1 MRHDKQLIVTDLRG
15 GVNETDPPMAQGAS
29 DKFMQS
35 ARNIEFFAGGLCRKR
50 NGCAEPAGLT
60 YSATAGKIASLFR
73 HTVGTDEQSTEL
85 WYFTDGGGIGRM
97 PIASLTAAN
106 VTGGDTPVTSAVQY
120 ATAASLGG
128 KLYLAFKNG
137 VDRLHV
143 WDGTSLRRAGLA
155 ATSAAPTTANTAGAV
170 TDTRRYRVT
179 YVKKTS
185 TVYDLRSEPSNE
197 TGAIALAGQ
206 RCTITKNSNPGE
218 SETHWELWASSTATN
233 YGTWYKIGEA
243 AIATTTI
250 EDNFTDLSSYSGEVA
265 EYRGE
270 RALFMSG
277 KYLIADENRLLMAG
291 SYDTPSAYA
300 SRVFF
305 SAVLGTTDIGD
316 DERTPNSVG
325 AEQKFYVD
333 VGRGIDGGITGMA
346 GPLYDSIYVFKTSSI
361 WKLVKTGV
369 VANPYRVVNVHK
381 NVGAINHK
389 SIILGEDETGQPCL
403 YFLSRRGP
411 YRIGPRGL
419 EYLGADIETTF
430 ATVNLDADL
439 MVAHGVYYHRK
450 HQVWWWL
457 ATGSSDSPDTLIVY
471 DTQQGKASDIG
482 VRGGWVVHSG
492 KLANTAYC
500 STMYSLTLGGST
512 ASYDLRPYFGRH
524 DANNKLILAD
534 KDATFSDHDAA
545 GYVSYFRT
553 RAYALGI
560 LDKQVRVTG
569 MAVVAKPNSASS
581 PCLWVRAERNWNM
594 NWAEYHVSIPAS
606 DLARVLV
613 SQPEPMTVRQG
624 PPGSDLVSL
633 YVYDNADQAVGWQ
646 LDALV
651 ADYAPDG
658 ER

>member
-1 MRHDKQLIVTDLRG
+1 MQPRKQLVISDLRG
-15 GVNETDPPMAQGAS
+15 GINETDPPMAAGPQ
-29 DKFMQS
+29 DRYMQT
-35 ARNIEFFAGGLCRKR
+35 ARNIEFFSGGLCRKR

-60 YSATAGKIASLFR
+60 YSATAGKLASLFR

-85 WYFTDGGGIGRM
+85 WAFTDGGGIGRM
-97 PIASLTAAN
+97 PISSLTFAN

-120 ATAASLGG
+120 ATAASLAG
-128 KLYLAFKNG
+128 KLFLAFKNG

-143 WDGTSLRRAGLA
+143 WDGTSLRRVGLA
-155 ATSAAPTTANTAGAV
+155 ATAAAPTTSETGGAV

-197 TGAIALAGQ
+197 TSPIALAGEK
-206 RCTITKNSNPGE
+206 CTVTKNTSPGE

-250 EDNFTDLSSYSGEVA
+250 EDNFTDLSSYSGEIA

-270 RALFMSG
+270 RTLFPSA
-277 KYLIADENRLLMAG
+277 KYLITDENRLLAAG

-300 SRVFF
+300 SRVWF
-305 SAVLGTTDIGD
+305 SAVLGATDIGD
-316 DERTPNSVG
+316 DERTPNSVS

-346 GPLYDSIYVFKTSSI
+346 GPLYDAIYVFKTSSI

-369 VANPYRVVNVHK
+369 LANPYRVVCVHK
-381 NVGAINHK
+381 SVGAINHK
-389 SIILGEDETGQPCL
+389 SIILGEDEAGQPAL

-411 YRIGPRGL
+411 YRLGSRGL

-430 ATVNLDADL
+430 ATINLDADL

-450 HQVWWWL
+450 HQVWWWI
-457 ATGSSDSPDTLIVY
+457 ATGANDSPDTLLVF
-471 DTQQGKASDIG
+471 DVQQGKTSELG
-482 VRGGWVVHSG
+482 VRQGWVIHTG
-492 KLANTAYC
+492 RLASTAYC
-500 STMYSLTLGGST
+500 STLYSLTLGGST
-512 ASYDLRPYFGRH
+512 ASYDLRPYFGRS
-524 DANNKLILAD
+524 DVNNKLIMAD
-534 KDATFSDHDAA
+534 VSDVYTDHDSA
-545 GYVSYFRT
+545 GYVSYLRT
-553 RAYALGI
+553 RAYALGA
-560 LDKQVRVTG
+560 LDKQVRVNG
-569 MAVVAKPNSASS
+569 VAVVAKPNSSSS
-581 PCLWVRAERNWNM
+581 PCLWVRAERNWNT

-613 SQPEPMTVRQG
+613 SQPEPQTVRQG
-624 PPGSDLVSL
+624 PPGSDLVSV
-633 YVYDNADQAVGWQ
+633 YIYDNADQAVGWQ
-646 LDALV
+646 IDALV
-651 ADYAPDG
+651 LEYATDG